1 MAHPNERWPHPSVVA
16 KELAALRA
24 EKAVAE
30 WKTKQAFLDNLAWNL
45 GQPLTRIRRR
55 RVMEE
60 FTQRMLKIGERIM
73 HEQSKANS
81 AIRD

>member
-16 KELAALRA
+16 KELATLRA
-24 EKAVAE
+24 EKAIAE
-30 WKTKQAFLDNLAWNL
+30 WKTKQAFMDNLAFNL
-45 GQPLTRIRRR
+45 GMPLTRIRRR

-73 HEQSKANS
+73 HEQSETNS
-81 AIRD
+81 AFWD